1 MSIKDFEIG
10 IVLGKGAFGSV
21 CIVKRKIDNQ
31 VYAMKRVNISK
42 LSNKERENA
51 LNEIRILASLSHPN
65 VIGYKE
71 AFYDEPSKT
80 INIVMELADDGDIA
94 SKIKHNLESHLF
106 FKEKT
111 IWSILIQIL
120 QGMKYLHDNKIIHRD
135 LKSANI
141 FLMKNNTVKIGDL
154 NVSKIA
160 KMGMA
165 YTQIGTPYYA
175 SPEIWKDK
183 PYDLKTDIWSIGCI
197 IYEMCALKPPFR
209 GTSLPNLAEN
219 IKRGV
224 YSKIPKIYS
233 NDLSKVIEMMLNVNP
248 LNRPNCDQLLSKDIV
263 VNKMKEVHADIR
275 TNEKEKISLIQTLK
289 MPKKMKDINHMLPE
303 KRYKEEMLMHDE
315 YETKKNGF
323 FNKNENN
330 NNVISPKAQINLNSN
345 NNNVDINELIKQH
358 EQFKAKALDDKHRAQ
373 VQKIKEVPSAKKILH
388 NVNNKPIVHHKIV
401 NSKPS
406 SNNNYNHKIKIV
418 NSNPSSKR
426 PVSGVNKRPNIVI
439 KKNPTPQRVVPKT
452 PSSGSGH
459 HNYNLQIKN
468 PNYKVPS
475 VVRPQSGK
483 NPVVNNNKIVA
494 RKSPVSSNRPISS
507 HQVPKKKV
515 VYEKLNYNAYIANK
529 KKAPA
534 KKVVGY
540 KPKIGNKK

>member
-1 MSIKDFEIG
+1 
-10 IVLGKGAFGSV
+10 
-21 CIVKRKIDNQ
+21 
-31 VYAMKRVNISK
+31 
-42 LSNKERENA
+42 
-51 LNEIRILASLSHPN
+51 
-65 VIGYKE
+65 
-71 AFYDEPSKT
+71 
-80 INIVMELADDGDIA
+80 
-94 SKIKHNLESHLF
+94 
-106 FKEKT
+106 
-111 IWSILIQIL
+111 
-120 QGMKYLHDNKIIHRD
+120 
-135 LKSANI
+135 
-141 FLMKNNTVKIGDL
+141 
-154 NVSKIA
+154 
-160 KMGMA
+160 
-165 YTQIGTPYYA
+165 
-175 SPEIWKDK
+175 
-183 PYDLKTDIWSIGCI
+183 
-197 IYEMCALKPPFR
+197 
-209 GTSLPNLAEN
+209 
-219 IKRGV
+219 
-224 YSKIPKIYS
+224 
-233 NDLSKVIEMMLNVNP
+233 MMLNVNP

-323 FNKNENN
+323 FNKNENHD
-330 NNVISPKAQINLNSN
+330 NVISPKAQINLNSN

-426 PVSGVNKRPNIVI
+426 PISGVNKRPNIVI

-483 NPVVNNNKIVA
+483 NPVVNNNKIAA